1 MSASR
6 RPYRPPEQGGLGQ
19 FVDSLVLIVLVVLSL
34 LAPLLLQG
42 HEAEVAAQAEAPPN
56 WESLEQTPAMQAQW
70 EKLGYDAAKA
80 APIVQKKFD
89 YTIHA
94 GSLAFTVLVIAAYF
108 YFMLRVSDRQ
118 YREVIEERF
127 GPAGPATR
135 RTR

>member
-1 MSASR
+1 MSAR
-6 RPYRPPEQGGLGQ
+6 TPYRPPVQGGFGQ
-19 FVDSLVLIVLVVLSL
+19 FVDSLVLIVLVGLSL

-42 HEAEVAAQAEAPPN
+42 HDAEAAAQAEAPPS
-56 WESLEQTPAMQAQW
+56 WQSLEQTPAMQAQW
-70 EKLGYDAAKA
+70 EQLGYDAAKA

-108 YFMLRVSDRQ
+108 WLVLRVSDRQ

-127 GPAGPATR
+127 GPAGAATR